1 MSVTPF
7 PSPVAHQ
14 AVVSEQ
20 LENFYPISTRM
31 LFQLRVLAMPIA
43 KAVSVFLT
51 SSQNDIGKETSEV
64 KSKDNDYQQRTT
76 LQPITAELAQKRH
89 EQKTQAL
96 EQLVGNLMNEQASGA
111 IAELVMDS
119 MRDRYPRG
127 PRTAAVIQTF
137 LTDTTAEQLVE
148 MLTGV
153 AGANKKLFDPLRARV
168 AELTAALKSNLDVPS
183 PETQESGQPSR
194 PSLVTEETTLSG

>member
-1 MSVTPF
+1 MSIVPF
-7 PSPVAHQ
+7 PSPTPHQ

-31 LFQLRVLAMPIA
+31 LFQLRVLAVPVA
-43 KAVSVFLT
+43 KALSVFLS
-51 SSQNDIGKETSEV
+51 SSQNDIGKETTEV

-76 LQPITAELAQKRH
+76 LQPITADLAQKRH

-96 EQLVGNLMNEQASGA
+96 EQLVGSVMNEQASGA

-127 PRTAAVIQTF
+127 PRTATVISAF
-137 LTDTTAEQLVE
+137 LTDITAEQLVE

-153 AGANKKLFDPLRARV
+153 AGANRKLFDPLRARV
-168 AELTAALKSNLDVPS
+168 ADLTAALKSNIDGMQAS
-183 PETQESGQPSR
+183 EQPSE
-194 PSLVTEETTLSG
+194 PSSSPAETTLSGQT